1 MRSVEALT
9 LFDALISIL
18 ELRPY
23 HAYNS
28 ARTLLY
34 SSSLPPTSMS
44 LARLT
49 RFSRLPNLSP
59 SRPLLRTLATAPSRP
74 FSTSRLVAIG
84 LASATLAGAAL
95 YAHKNG
101 PVIHADSESHSQA
114 GRTSETD
121 NIPLSELVR
130 AYIVYSLC
138 SVPFL
143 VDWSPTILSTF
154 MATPG
159 LKQITEAIVRVT
171 FFDQVSI
178 CPLTRRCSHLARR
191 AYMLG

>member
-1 MRSVEALT
+1 
-9 LFDALISIL
+9 
-18 ELRPY
+18 
-23 HAYNS
+23 
-28 ARTLLY
+28 
-34 SSSLPPTSMS
+34 MS

-130 AYIVYSLC
+130 AYIVYSIC

-143 VDWSPTILSTF
+143 VDCSPTILSTF